1 MFYIIILSFV
11 GVDKAR
17 VVYLTGRVQARQEHS
32 RSSSVG
38 QRLPGGC
45 MAAPI
50 PVLTNPKELTQWAP
64 SLQKHS
70 NM

>member
-11 GVDKAR
+11 GMDKAR
-17 VVYLTGRVQARQEHS
+17 AVYLTGGAQARQEHS

-38 QRLPGGC
+38 QRSPGGC

-50 PVLTNPKELTQWAP
+50 PVLTNHQGVNTMGPEPAKAL
-64 SLQKHS
+64 
-70 NM
+70 